1 MPPLHQLT
9 SDLDF
14 DGVFNNAFKVNEDL
28 FDVLLVLKPF
38 QIPSESQSGKFQ
50 GELNTFPIVNYS
62 PLDQFWTELTENF
75 GQQAQFYC
83 NDDVYKIGVKFNE
96 WDVKLAKVVLEDIQV
111 LGKDFV
117 KDIVVKRK

>member
-1 MPPLHQLT
+1 M
-9 SDLDF
+9 
-14 DGVFNNAFKVNEDL
+14 
-28 FDVLLVLKPF
+28 FDVVLVLKPF

-50 GELNTFPIVNYS
+50 GELKTFPVVNYK

-83 NDDVYKIGVKFNE
+83 NNDSHKIGIKFNE
-96 WDVKLAKVVLEDIQV
+96 VDVKISKVILEDIQV

-117 KDIVVKRK
+117 KDIVVNRK